1 LGLNKTNNKAMRT
14 IKDYKQQFIQLAN
27 ELEQEFGST
36 IRSIYI
42 ARTGDGDD
50 DEPISRCDIEF

>member
-1 LGLNKTNNKAMRT
+1 MRT
-14 IKDYKQQFIQLAN
+14 IKDYKQQFIRLAN
-27 ELEQEFGST
+27 ELEQEFGSI

-42 ARTGDGDD
+42 ARVGDD

>member
-1 LGLNKTNNKAMRT
+1 MRT

-42 ARTGDGDD
+42 ARTGDD
-50 DEPISRCDIEF
+50 DEPISRCDIDF